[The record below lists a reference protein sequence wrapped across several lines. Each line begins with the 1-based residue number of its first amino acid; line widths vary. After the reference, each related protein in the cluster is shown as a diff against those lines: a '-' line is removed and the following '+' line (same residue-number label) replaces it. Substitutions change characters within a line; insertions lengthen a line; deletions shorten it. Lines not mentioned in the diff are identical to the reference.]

1 MFATC
6 LHCHNALGANEELEA
21 FPVGKRLAFDSA
33 KGRLWVICPSC
44 ERWNLSP
51 LEERWE
57 AVERAETLYRAT
69 PTRVATDEIGMAR
82 IRSGLE
88 LIRIGKPMRP
98 EFAAWRYGRQ
108 LQSRFRRAWFERGMQ
123 AMEDDGF
130 IDDMGM
136 AAIFLGWTSAVIA
149 APFLIARAV
158 RQEIADA
165 RIIRGV
171 VVDGKAVRM
180 KGYHLKWARFTAD
193 PEQRWRLHL
202 SHEGGHTTAAGGAV
216 LPLLGQLLP
225 HVNDVGASTR
235 QLNMAVAKIEHFKSP
250 ERFLDFLA
258 AKSPQ
263 TKEPLATTISY
274 AQRLALEMMAHEDS
288 ERRAMEGELAAL
300 HAQWVSAEEIAAIAD
315 NLLVPAWIR
324 HRVRGGG

>member
-6 LHCHNALGANEELEA
+6 LHCHTTLGANEELEV
-21 FPVGKRLAFDSA
+21 FPVGKRLAFDAA

-57 AVERAETLYRAT
+57 AVERAEALYRAT
-69 PTRVATDEIGMAR
+69 PTRVATDEIGLAR
-82 IRSGLE
+82 LRSGLE

-108 LQSRFRRAWFERGMQ
+108 LQSRFRRAWFARGMQ
-123 AMEDDGF
+123 AIDDDG
-130 IDDMGM
+130 ILDDLGL
-136 AAIFLGWTSAVIA
+136 AAVMLGWVSVVVA
-149 APFLIARAV
+149 APFVIGRVV
-158 RQEIADA
+158 REN
-165 RIIRGV
+165 RSNSRTIRGV
-171 VVDGKAVRM
+171 VVDGQPLRM
-180 KGYHLKWARFTAD
+180 KGYHLKWARFSAD

-202 SHEGGHTTAAGGAV
+202 SHENGLATVAGEAVIPMLGH
-216 LPLLGQLLP
+216 LLP
-225 HVNDVGASTR
+225 HVNDLGASTR
-235 QLNMAVAKIEHFKSP
+235 QLDMAVAKIEHFRSP

-263 TKEPLATTISY
+263 SEEPLATTISY
-274 AQRLALEMMAHEDS
+274 AQRLALEMMAHEES

-300 HAQWVSAEEIAAIAD
+300 RAQWANAEEIAAIAD
-315 NLLVPAWIR
+315 NLLLSAWVR
-324 HRVRGGG
+324 QRVRGGG